1 MCERESR
8 ELLELL
14 GNGYEGDFIGT
25 VDKITG
31 SFRKDGFLYRNV
43 CIKYVHRD
51 GHKEDKQ
58 IQHLWVDILDND
70 LTYYNIKRGSVIVVH
85 ATIEKYTRKDGSQ
98 DMGLRTYTIK
108 RVVKSRKGNINDK
121 FKIDCRTSENCNRT
135 SKSNKKRSR
144 G

>member
-1 MCERESR
+1 MCKR
-8 ELLELL
+8 ELFEQL
-14 GNGYEGDFIGT
+14 GLGFQGDFIGT
-25 VDKITG
+25 VDGIGTVFYKKGI
-31 SFRKDGFLYRNV
+31 KYRNI
-43 CIKYVHRD
+43 CIKRVHRD
-51 GHKEDKQ
+51 GNREDKP
-58 IQHLWVDILDND
+58 IDHVWVDILDND
-70 LTYYNIKRGSVIVVH
+70 LTYYNIKLGSVIVVH